1 MIRGITTI
9 NRNMNILQKRLEN
22 SSANISN
29 VNTPG
34 YKFQDIVQSTLE
46 NHDLINYQGGSQV
59 NQRVELGSYTFGNQI
74 DSVYK
79 DFNQGNL
86 INTENISDFA
96 LVGDG
101 FFSVRL
107 NSGDIAYTRNG
118 NFKISEDNKLVTMQG
133 YPVLGVN
140 SQGMIDDITINNNQ
154 INIREDGSIEGKDVK
169 LNVVDFNDYNFETIG
184 DSIFITNQ
192 NPVNLNNI
200 SVRQGFLETSNIN
213 QVDEMIKLIE
223 ISKEFEANQKLLHAA
238 DETLSKAV
246 NDIGRV

>member
-1 MIRGITTI
+1 MIRGITTV

-46 NHDLINYQGGSQV
+46 NHNLINYQGG
-59 NQRVELGSYTFGNQI
+59 NQLDKRVELGNYTFGNQI
-74 DSVYK
+74 DLVYK
-79 DFNQGNL
+79 DYNQGNL
-86 INTENISDFA
+86 INTDNITDFA
-96 LVGDG
+96 LLGDG

-107 NSGDIAYTRNG
+107 NSGQIAYTRNG
-118 NFKISEDNKLVTMQG
+118 NFKISDDNKLITMQG

-140 SQGMIDDITINNNQ
+140 SQGTIEDITIDNNQ
-154 INIREDGSIEGKDVK
+154 ISIREDGKIEGKDIS
-169 LNVVDFNDYNFETIG
+169 LRIVDFNEYNFETAG
-184 DSIFITNQ
+184 DSIFLTNQ
-192 NPVNLNNI
+192 NPINLNNI
-200 SVRQGFLETSNIN
+200 SIRQGFLESSNIN

-246 NDIGRV
+246 NDLGRV